1 MNKKTNDEKVILQLQ
16 DLRHLQW
23 TKIRNSS
30 GTAGSFLKASARI
43 RGERWYYKLSDYDP
57 YRGIVGHEC
66 VNEIIADRLLTILQ
80 IPHLSYQLIH
90 ALVLVDGKEY
100 VTWLCRSKDYRQNGE
115 SKIALDTYYQ
125 MEKREGESPLEFC
138 FRQGWEKYISE
149 MLLVDFLI
157 LNRDR
162 HGANVEVLRNRQTK
176 TIRLAPLFDHGL
188 SLCFSLHEEE
198 SLNAVDPMA
207 DRPVQCFVGSHSAT
221 ENLNLIPQK
230 YRKVTPVGS
239 IPLKEGREAFP
250 AQREVLRESD
260 RDLLFT
266 DLEEAISE
274 KRREVIWQM
283 IWERW
288 NYYESFCNT

>member
-1 MNKKTNDEKVILQLQ
+1 MGKKINDGKVILQLQ
-16 DLRHLQW
+16 DLRYLQW
-23 TKIRNSS
+23 TKIRHSS
-30 GTAGSFLKASARI
+30 STAGSFLKASARI

-80 IPHLSYQLIH
+80 IPHLPYQLIH
-90 ALVLVDGKEY
+90 ALVVIDGKEY
-100 VTWLCRSKDYRQNGE
+100 VTWLCRSKDYRQDGE

-138 FRQGWEKYISE
+138 FRMGWERYISE

-162 HGANVEVLRNRQTK
+162 HGANLEVLRNRQAK

-188 SLCFSLHEEE
+188 SLCFSLHDEQ
-198 SLNAVDPMA
+198 SLYTVDPMA
-207 DRPVQCFVGSHSAT
+207 DRPVQCFVGSHSAI
-221 ENLNLIPQK
+221 ENLNLIPK
-230 YRKVTPVGS
+230 EYRNIRPDETVICRKGGEC
-239 IPLKEGREAFP
+239 PLS
-250 AQREVLRESD
+250 QRTGLRESAC
-260 RDLLFT
+260 DLLFS

-283 IWERW
+283 IRKRWE
-288 NYYESFCNT
+288 YYENFCNS

>member
-16 DLRHLQW
+16 DLRYLQW
-23 TKIRNSS
+23 TKIRHSS
-30 GTAGSFLKASARI
+30 GTAGSFLKATARI

-176 TIRLAPLFDHGL
+176 TIR
-188 SLCFSLHEEE
+188 
-198 SLNAVDPMA
+198 
-207 DRPVQCFVGSHSAT
+207 Q
-221 ENLNLIPQK
+221 
-230 YRKVTPVGS
+230 
-239 IPLKEGREAFP
+239 
-250 AQREVLRESD
+250 
-260 RDLLFT
+260 
-266 DLEEAISE
+266 
-274 KRREVIWQM
+274 
-283 IWERW
+283 
-288 NYYESFCNT
+288 